1 MIRVWTEAEMESSE
15 AGRLG
20 TDLLRQFTATFSDR
34 LNELEGDGAD
44 HEVTALAL
52 VAMVERLNTSCSQA
66 GWTRPVRPCWT
77 RSPRSRMPSSAWDD
91 NLASR
96 VVSRPT

>member
-1 MIRVWTEAEMESSE
+1 MADSYQRHGPVIRVWTEAEMESSE

-66 GWTRPVRPCWT
+66 GWARP
-77 RSPRSRMPSSAWDD
+77 
-91 NLASR
+91 
-96 VVSRPT
+96 